1 MNNIGQKIKELRKKN
16 DLTQE
21 KLADLLGVTYQSVS
35 KWECGVTSPDL
46 ALIGPL
52 TKVLHVTSDELLGLT
67 KPVVDAR
74 RAELEEACR
83 KAWID
88 GGGERD
94 NFRMIYD
101 AQEALVREFPDD
113 MKYLCDFAWTVSNR
127 AWNFEDRE
135 LFRAEQER
143 AVRYFETV
151 IETTDDERV
160 KCIAVDGITSVL
172 GYLGRQEEAKTYVN
186 LLPDAPV
193 RTKEQIM
200 EQVLCGD
207 EQRKFR
213 QRKLDGHLRELLR
226 RMVSCHAD
234 ELQALEHAENLLR
247 SFFPDGNLLGFHE
260 NMYSIQYNKA
270 VVLIGEK
277 RYDEAVQAL
286 ALYKKHVVLA
296 DETEQAPEPVRYT
309 SPYFDLLETEPCLD
323 EAWGTMTHAQA
334 FVLNLEDSFFDPLR
348 GRADFQALF
357 EE

>member
-1 MNNIGQKIKELRKKN
+1 MNNIGQRIRKLRKKN

-35 KWECGVTSPDL
+35 KWECGVTTPDL
-46 ALIGPL
+46 SLIGPL
-52 TKVLHVTSDELLGLT
+52 TKLLHVTSDELLGLT
-67 KPVVDAR
+67 QTVVDAR

-94 NFRMIYD
+94 GFRKIHD
-101 AQEALVREFPDD
+101 AEEALVKEFPEN
-113 MKYLCDFAWTVSNR
+113 MKYLCSFALTVSNR
-127 AWNFEDRE
+127 AWNYEDYKV
-135 LFRAEQER
+135 FRSEQER
-143 AVRYFETV
+143 AAKYFETV
-151 IETTDDERV
+151 IETTDDERI
-160 KCIAVDGITSVL
+160 KCLAIDGITTVL
-172 GYLGRQEEAKTYVN
+172 GYLGRQEEAKAYVN

-213 QRKLDGHLRELLR
+213 QVKLDGLLRELLR
-226 RMVSCHAD
+226 RMVYCHAD
-234 ELQALEHAENLLR
+234 DLEALEHTEDILR

-260 NMYSIQYNKA
+260 TMYSIQYNKA
-270 VVLIGEK
+270 SALIRRE

-286 ALYKKHVVLA
+286 TLYREHAVLA
-296 DETEQAPEPVRYT
+296 DETEWNPEPVRYS
-309 SPYFDLLETEPCLD
+309 SPYFDLLETEPCID
-323 EAWGTMTHAQA
+323 GEWGTMTHAQA
-334 FVLNLEDSFFDPLR
+334 FAINLTDSFFDPLR
-348 GRADFQALF
+348 DRADFRELL

>member
-1 MNNIGQKIKELRKKN
+1 MNNIGQRIRELRKKN

-35 KWECGVTSPDL
+35 KWECGVTTPDL

-52 TKVLHVTSDELLGLT
+52 TKLLHVTSDELLGLT

-88 GGGERD
+88 SGGERD
-94 NFRMIYD
+94 GFRKIYD

-113 MKYLCDFAWTVSNR
+113 MKYLCDFALTTSNR
-127 AWNFEDRE
+127 AWNYEDCD

-143 AVRYFETV
+143 AIRYFETV
-151 IETTDDERV
+151 IETADDERV

-172 GYLGRQEEAKTYVN
+172 GCLGRQEEAKAYVE

-200 EQVLCGD
+200 EQILRGD

-213 QRKLDGHLRELLR
+213 QRKLDGHLRELLH
-226 RMVSCHAD
+226 RMVLCRTDELSALCHA
-234 ELQALEHAENLLR
+234 EEILR
-247 SFFPDGNLLGFHE
+247 SFFPDEIYLGFHE
-260 NMYSIQYNKA
+260 NMYNIQYKKA
-270 VVLIGEK
+270 VVLIGEG
-277 RYDEAVQAL
+277 RYEEAVCAL
-286 ALYKKHVVLA
+286 ALYKKHAVLA
-296 DETEQAPEPVRYT
+296 DEAEQHAEPVQYT
-309 SPYFDLLETEPCLD
+309 SPYFDLLETELCAD
-323 EAWGTMTHAQA
+323 KAWGTMTHAEA
-334 FVLNLEDSFFDPLR
+334 FVLNLEDDFFDPLR
-348 GRADFQALF
+348 DRADFQVLF
-357 EE
+357 EK